1 MSDFCDCANCP
12 HHCEAE
18 DIKNKTESTSKDVQE
33 KIKNLEADISA
44 LGFNVEETEEGIRVS

>member
-12 HHCEAE
+12 HHCEAKDAE
-18 DIKNKTESTSKDVQE
+18 NKTESTPKDVQE

-44 LGFNVEETEEGIRVS
+44 LGFNVEETEEGIKVS

>member
-1 MSDFCDCANCP
+1 MSDFCDCVNCP

-18 DIKNKTESTSKDVQE
+18 DMENKLEPKSVED

-44 LGFNVEETEEGIRVS
+44 LGFRVEETKEGIRVS